1 VDRTYTPA
9 VDIQPRMA
17 LVSAPSCP
25 RCGKPME
32 TGIVAT
38 TGVMA
43 WQQRRTRLLLDGEII
58 GKKLV
63 AATPNYQGWRCRE
76 CHLLL
81 LDYSH
86 PI

>member
-1 VDRTYTPA
+1 
-9 VDIQPRMA
+9 MA
-17 LVSAPSCP
+17 LASGPSCP

-32 TGIVAT
+32 TGILAT

-63 AATPNYQGWRCRE
+63 AATPNYQAWRCRA
-76 CHLLL
+76 CSLLL
-81 LDYSH
+81 LDHSRA
-86 PI
+86 I